1 MGENSCTHS
10 AFLVRRHVA
19 LSDTDQKLIA
29 RCLAGD
35 DGAWEDFVH
44 RFLPLITHV
53 VNSCI
58 AVRTSQP
65 PAQLRDDIVAE
76 VMLAM
81 IDKQYRVL
89 RRFRGQSTLATY
101 LVVVARRVAVRS
113 LAKHVISAQPI
124 RQTDTKAING
134 TAQDTSDENLQLE
147 NNEEVKSLLQKLPE
161 EQATIIRMFH
171 LEHRNYDD
179 IGKSLGIPENSVGPL
194 LSKARAR
201 MKKLRS

>member
-1 MGENSCTHS
+1 MVQNSCNHS
-10 AFLVRRHVA
+10 TFLVRRHVA

-53 VNSCI
+53 ANSCI
-58 AVRTSQP
+58 AVRTQHP
-65 PAQLRDDIVAE
+65 PAQLRDDIVAD

-81 IDKQYRVL
+81 IDNQYRVL

-101 LVVVARRVAVRS
+101 LVVVARRIAVRS
-113 LAKHVISAQPI
+113 LAKQVITAQPI
-124 RQTDTKAING
+124 RQTDTKTVNG
-134 TAQDTSDENLQLE
+134 TPQEISNESLQLE
-147 NNEEVKSLLQKLPE
+147 SNEEVKALLQQLPE